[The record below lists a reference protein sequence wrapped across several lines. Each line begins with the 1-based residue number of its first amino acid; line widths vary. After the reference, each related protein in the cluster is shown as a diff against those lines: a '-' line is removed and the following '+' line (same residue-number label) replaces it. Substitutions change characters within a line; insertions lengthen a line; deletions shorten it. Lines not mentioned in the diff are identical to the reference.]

1 MIRMLAIQ
9 ISTVVW
15 YSGDLKSD
23 HSKYGNIQNLDF
35 IMSDFKWSDIWIL
48 VRYSDAQYHGTGHLS
63 SAQFEK
69 RSS

>member
-35 IMSDFKWSDIWIL
+35 IMSDFKWSDI
-48 VRYSDAQYHGTGHLS
+48 
-63 SAQFEK
+63 
-69 RSS
+69 